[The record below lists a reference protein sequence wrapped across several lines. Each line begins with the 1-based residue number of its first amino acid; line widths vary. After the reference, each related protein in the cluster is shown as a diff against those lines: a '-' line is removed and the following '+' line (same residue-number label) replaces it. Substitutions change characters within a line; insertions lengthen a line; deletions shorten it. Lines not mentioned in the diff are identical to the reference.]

1 MLCEICK
8 KKDAVVQMMSIVNG
22 RKIERLL
29 CMDCARN
36 IVPFDIPSVENAKP
50 MTVDDA
56 RKFFDRISQEI
67 GLPRRKRVT
76 KEGFSE
82 TAARILSEA
91 ASKALELG
99 AEAIGTEHI
108 LWGIA
113 NVPESTAK
121 NILQKLGV
129 DLAAMNDELANW
141 LDKGGHKDKL
151 PEYSTRAKLA
161 IERAAA
167 NAKSLGQQYVG
178 SEQILWGLAAAG
190 QGSATQIL
198 SKFNVTG
205 DKIQEVIRALEDERK
220 VAPDRLN
227 ERPEQQEKKKP
238 DVLEVLSQFG
248 RNLNQLAANG
258 KIDPVIGREQEVERL
273 VQILGRRTKNNP
285 VIIGEAGVGKTAVAE
300 ALAQKIVRGEVPDFL
315 SKKIIFSLEIAML
328 VAGSKYRGEFEER
341 MRRVIELLKED
352 ERIILFIDELH
363 TIIGAGSAEGSIDAA
378 NIIKPAMARGELQ
391 IIGATTISEYRKHI
405 EKDAALERRFQP
417 VIIDA
422 PSSENTELMLGGL
435 RERYEKFHGLRISDA
450 AVKACVELSDRY
462 ITDRNLPDKAIDLM
476 DEAFSRLRMKLYKKS
491 LPARKI
497 KEDLEYT
504 VLLKEEAVEKQNYE
518 EAAKLR
524 DKETGLQKDLA
535 LALAEAAGSD
545 EVNEEDVADVVSSW
559 TGIPLAKLTESE
571 SARLLKLED
580 RLHARVIGQEEAVT
594 ALAKAIRRSRAGFKD
609 KNRPVGSFLFL
620 GPTGVG
626 KTELAKALA
635 EELFGDE
642 RAMIRFDM
650 SEYMEK
656 HTSARL
662 VGAPPGYVG
671 YEEGGQLTDQVRHKP
686 YSVILLDEIEKAH
699 PDLFNLLLQI
709 MEDGRL
715 TDGQGRTVDF
725 RNAVIIMTSNAA
737 AQKIT
742 NTSSLGFASNEATV
756 SDNRKSMV
764 LQEIKHIFRPE
775 FLNRVDEVL
784 VFDQLGK
791 KQLENIA
798 DNMVN
803 DLNRRMARVGIS
815 IELTPSARELLLK
828 EGSDPKYGARPLRR
842 ALRKLIE
849 DPISDLYLAGKF
861 IAGDKLLAEASDK
874 GSLEFHKAFE
884 GTHFIM
890 EVPVKENFVLE
901 QVGEAANGK
910 N

>member
-8 KKDAVVQMMSIVNG
+8 KREASVQMVSIVNG
-22 RKIERLL
+22 KKVERLMCL
-29 CMDCARN
+29 ECAKN
-36 IVPFDIPSVENAKP
+36 FVPFDIPQMEGQA
-50 MTVDDA
+50 MTPDDA
-56 RKFFDRISQEI
+56 RKFFDKLAKQI
-67 GLPRRKRVT
+67 GGARRKKVT

-82 TAARILSEA
+82 TAALLLSEA
-91 ASKALELG
+91 AGKALDLG
-99 AEAIGTEHI
+99 CDVIGTEHI
-108 LWGIA
+108 LWAII
-113 NVPESTAK
+113 NVPDSTAK
-121 NILQKLGV
+121 NILVKLGV
-129 DLAAMNDELANW
+129 DLEALDKEISNW
-141 LDKGGHKDKL
+141 LDKGGHKEKL
-151 PEYSTRAKLA
+151 PDYSPRAKIA

-167 NAKSLGQQYVG
+167 NAKALGQQYVG

-190 QGSATQIL
+190 EGVATQIL
-198 SKFNVTG
+198 SKFNINS

-220 VAPDRLN
+220 AAPDRLN
-227 ERPEQQEKKKP
+227 EKPVEEEEKKP
-238 DVLEVLSQFG
+238 DILEVLSQFG
-248 RNLNQLAANG
+248 RNLNRLAATD

-273 VQILGRRTKNNP
+273 IQILGRRTKNNP

-300 ALAQKIVRGEVPDFL
+300 ALAQKIVKGEVPDFL
-315 SKKIIFSLEIAML
+315 QKKIVFSLEIGLL

-341 MRRVIELLKED
+341 MRKVLELLRED
-352 ERIILFIDELH
+352 DRIILFIDELH
-363 TIIGAGSAEGSIDAA
+363 TIIGAGSAEGSVDAA

-391 IIGATTISEYRKHI
+391 IIGATTIAEYRKHI

-417 VIIDA
+417 ILVGA
-422 PSSENTELMLGGL
+422 PSAENTELMLEGL
-435 RERYEKFHGLRISDA
+435 RARYEKFHGLRITDE

-491 LPARKI
+491 LPARKV

-504 VLLKEEAVEKQNYE
+504 ALLKEEAVEKQNYE
-518 EAAKLR
+518 EAAQLR
-524 DKETGLQKDLA
+524 DKEAALQKELA
-535 LALAEAAGSD
+535 VALAEAAGSD
-545 EVNEEDVADVVSSW
+545 AVNEEDVAEVVSSW

-571 SARLLKLED
+571 SNRLLKLES
-580 RLHARVIGQEEAVT
+580 RLHARVVGQEEAVS
-594 ALAKAIRRSRAGFKD
+594 ALAKAVRRSRAGFKD

-642 RAMIRFDM
+642 RSMIRFDM

-662 VGAPPGYVG
+662 LGAPPGYVG

-742 NTSSLGFASNEATV
+742 NTSSLGFASNEDTEHA
-756 SDNRKSMV
+756 NRKSMV

-798 DNMVN
+798 DNMVA
-803 DLNRRMARVGIS
+803 DLNNRMARVGIS
-815 IELTPSARELLLK
+815 IEMTPSARELLLK
-828 EGSDPKYGARPLRR
+828 EGSDAKYGARPLRR
-842 ALRKLIE
+842 ALRKLVE

-861 IAGDKLLAEASDK
+861 MAGDKILAEANAD
-874 GSLEFHKAFE
+874 GELDFHKAFE

-890 EVPVKENFVLE
+890 EVPIKEDLVFE
-901 QVGEAANGK
+901 GAMEATHGQD
-910 N
+910 

>member
-8 KKDAVVQMMSIVNG
+8 KKEASVQMVSIVNG
-22 RKIERLL
+22 KKIERLMCL
-29 CMDCARN
+29 DCARN
-36 IVPFDIPSVENAKP
+36 FVPFEIPNLEGQNLTP
-50 MTVDDA
+50 DDA
-56 RKFFDRISQEI
+56 RKFFDKISKQ
-67 GLPRRKRVT
+67 LTPKRKKVT

-82 TAARILSEA
+82 TAALILSEA
-91 ASKALELG
+91 CGKALELG
-99 AEAIGTEHI
+99 GEVIGTEHV
-108 LWGIA
+108 LWAIV
-113 NVPESTAK
+113 NVENSTAK
-121 NILQKLGV
+121 KILQKLGV
-129 DLAAMNDELANW
+129 NLEAMAQEINRW
-141 LDKGGHKDKL
+141 LDKGNHKDKL
-151 PEYSTRAKLA
+151 PEYSARARMA

-190 QGSATQIL
+190 DGAATQIL
-198 SKFNVTG
+198 SKFNINA
-205 DKIQEVIRALEDERK
+205 DKIQEIIRALEDERK
-220 VAPDRLN
+220 AAPDRLN
-227 ERPEQQEKKKP
+227 EKPAQEEEKKP
-238 DVLEVLSQFG
+238 DVLEVLAQFG
-248 RNLNQLAANG
+248 HNLNQLAATG
-258 KIDPVIGREQEVERL
+258 KIDPVIGRETEVERL

-285 VIIGEAGVGKTAVAE
+285 VIIGEAGVGKTAIAE
-300 ALAQKIVRGEVPDFL
+300 ALALKIVKGEVPDFL
-315 SKKIIFSLEIAML
+315 QKKIVFSLEIGML

-341 MRRVIELLKED
+341 MCKVLELLRED
-352 ERIILFIDELH
+352 KRVILFIDELH

-391 IIGATTISEYRKHI
+391 IIGATTISEYRKQI

-417 VIIDA
+417 VLIGA
-422 PSSENTELMLGGL
+422 PTAESTELMLEGL
-435 RERYEKFHGLRISDA
+435 RERYEKFHGLRITPE

-476 DEAFSRLRMKLYKKS
+476 DEAFSRLRMNLYKKS
-491 LPARKI
+491 LPARKV
-497 KEDLEYT
+497 KEELEYT

-518 EAAKLR
+518 EAAELR
-524 DKETGLQKDLA
+524 DKEAKLQKDLA
-535 LALAEAAGSD
+535 IALAEAAGSD
-545 EVNEEDVADVVSSW
+545 AVSEEDVAEVVSSW

-571 SARLLKLED
+571 SSRLLKLEQ
-580 RLHARVIGQEEAVT
+580 RLHARVVGQEEAVS
-594 ALAKAIRRSRAGFKD
+594 ALAKAVRRSRAGFKD

-642 RAMIRFDM
+642 RNMIRFDM

-662 VGAPPGYVG
+662 LGAPPGYVG

-699 PDLFNLLLQI
+699 SDLFNLLLQI

-742 NTSSLGFASNEATV
+742 NTSSLGFATSEDAE
-756 SDNRKSMV
+756 SANRKNLV

-798 DNMVN
+798 DNMVE
-803 DLNRRMARVGIS
+803 DLNKRMERVGIS

-861 IAGDKLLAEASDK
+861 MPGDRILAEASDTD
-874 GSLEFHKAFE
+874 GLDFHKAFE

-890 EVPVKENFVLE
+890 EVPVGGDLVLDGAE
-901 QVGEAANGK
+901 EARDGQD
-910 N
+910 